1 METWAMAATLVMEL
15 VAGCGR
21 CSGPG
26 AGSSLT
32 GVVSGLDAGM
42 ASITADGCLFMG
54 LAVFGMTACGRHML
68 VMRVGAHLMDGNT
81 LTAAHAVRAGGRRMR
96 AQVTRPR

>member
-1 METWAMAATLVMEL
+1 MAATLVMEL

-21 CSGPG
+21 CSEPG

-32 GVVSGLDAGM
+32 GVASGLDAGM

-54 LAVFGMTACGRHML
+54 LAVFGMTAGGRHML
-68 VMRVGAHLMDGNT
+68 AMRGGAHLVDGNT